1 MEPVDII
8 IIHLVVIDIV
18 FSDDSIKDNK
28 QSRTIKDTDLFNSA
42 LNQPKQ
48 TFDGIDLYPDIIS
61 KASCYLRSFAMDHP
75 FFDGNKRTALMSA
88 VIFLERNGYEI
99 TADNNKMYKF
109 VENIVINKLSVEE
122 ISNKLKKI
130 VKPRRKRGYGWNNF
144 VRDIGKKIK
153 K

>member
-1 MEPVDII
+1 M
-8 IIHLVVIDIV
+8 
-18 FSDDSIKDNK
+18 
-28 QSRTIKDTDLFNSA
+28 FNSA
-42 LNQPKQ
+42 LNQPKH
-48 TFDGIDLYPDIIS
+48 TFDGEDLYPDIIS

-99 TADNNKMYKF
+99 TADNNKMYRF

-122 ISNKLKKI
+122 ISNKLKRI
-130 VKPRRKRGYGWNNF
+130 VKPRKKRGYGWNNLI
-144 VRDIGKKIK
+144 RDISKKIK